1 MAFRNTLDFLLYHW
15 LDAESL
21 NQRPRFADHSRETF
35 DAVFDTCERIAREK
49 YAPFNRTVDTQEP
62 HFDGEKVILVKPLS
76 YYNDTG
82 MVARLLID
90 YYKLTPAEDFL
101 VVHDDLSL
109 PLGTIRIR
117 ESGSDA
123 GNNGIK
129 SLNAHL
135 GDGYRR
141 IRVGIWT
148 ELRDRM
154 DDVNFVLG
162 NFSKDEHDKLTKDI
176 TPKTIELIERFIGG
190 TLESTSHKV

>member
-1 MAFRNTLDFLLYHW
+1 MKILFAQGNPDAKYKNTRHNTGFLILDQLGEKY
-15 LDAESL
+15 DAEW
-21 NQRPRFADHSRETF
+21 RAID
-35 DAVFDTCERIAREK
+35 K
-49 YAPFNRTVDTQEP
+49 YKGLISNVTI
-62 HFDGEKVILVKPLS
+62 DGEKVILVKPLS

-90 YYKLTPAEDFL
+90 YYKLSAAEDFL

-109 PLGTIRIR
+109 PFGTIRIR